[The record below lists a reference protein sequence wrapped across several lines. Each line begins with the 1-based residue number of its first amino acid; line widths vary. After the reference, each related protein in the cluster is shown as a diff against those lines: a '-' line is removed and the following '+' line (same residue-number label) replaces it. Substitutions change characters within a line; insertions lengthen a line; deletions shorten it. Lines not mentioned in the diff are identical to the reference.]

1 MDKKENIEWFK
12 KALNEGI
19 SRRFDRKIAEANALE
34 KEVKKDDKPKEI
46 E

>member
-12 KALNEGI
+12 KALIEGI
-19 SRRFDRKIAEANALE
+19 SRRFDREIAEANALE
-34 KEVKKDDKPKEI
+34 KEVKKDDKPKEK